1 MQSRVIKQHQSP
13 GSPGAAPVQQQQFTL
28 NFDPGLLER
37 YGCLRECVA
46 TGVYQRGLKRVAID
60 LDMAPSNLSV
70 QLSEDASRHFSVD
83 SLERYIESTGDTTPI
98 YYLIERYL
106 RDKPQVSPAAV
117 AQLVDLVAQMQP
129 LLRQVGAA

>member
-1 MQSRVIKQHQSP
+1 MNSRVIKQHQSP
-13 GSPGAAPVQQQQFTL
+13 GSPGTAPVQQQQFTL

-37 YGCLRECVA
+37 FSCLRECVA

-98 YYLIERYL
+98 YYLIERHL

>member
-1 MQSRVIKQHQSP
+1 MNSRVIKQHQSP
-13 GSPGAAPVQQQQFTL
+13 GSPGTAAVQQQQFTL
-28 NFDPGLLER
+28 NFDPGL
-37 YGCLRECVA
+37 
-46 TGVYQRGLKRVAID
+46 
-60 LDMAPSNLSV
+60 
-70 QLSEDASRHFSVD
+70 
-83 SLERYIESTGDTTPI
+83 LERYIESTGDTTPI